1 MNGLYLQSI
10 IFLRVIGTIFFS
22 TFFIITHYI
31 VNTEFYLEQ
40 SNLQDFILPAIVS
53 VFVWMMSI
61 SYLLLSLVLD
71 DSRKTSRLIYKDQ
84 NLETAEDQSR
94 FTIRRTRR
102 ASDQCNS
109 SNTKSLHL
117 QVILEAEDKS
127 QERGQTMPPE
137 GMESLKIQPYDK
149 DNEVEVSVIEE
160 RDEFWGKSKRLYH
173 FLMESIEYLHPDIY
187 GWRIKFRRLFLTIGT
202 LAFTHT
208 TINTAIVAAQYSSK
222 DEIQKILDYTKTNL
236 TWPDSGSALDDVFE
250 LYNSVTK
257 TQSYLMVTACILF
270 WIGLIIDFISHHSA
284 NHKIMLY
291 STSRI
296 ANFFGSL
303 VGFASVIVVG
313 LPDYLEASKLDTICL
328 SCSLNFDKT
337 IQLVAEFSIG
347 MIAASVR
354 IILYF

>member
-1 MNGLYLQSI
+1 M
-10 IFLRVIGTIFFS
+10 
-22 TFFIITHYI
+22 
-31 VNTEFYLEQ
+31 
-40 SNLQDFILPAIVS
+40 
-53 VFVWMMSI
+53 
-61 SYLLLSLVLD
+61 LLSLVLD
-71 DSRKTSRLIYKDQ
+71 DSRKTSRMIYKEKD
-84 NLETAEDQSR
+84 LETIPE
-94 FTIRRTRR
+94 RRI
-102 ASDQCNS
+102 
-109 SNTKSLHL
+109 SNYNVKHN
-117 QVILEAEDKS
+117 QVEEFVIVKEEKH
-127 QERGQTMPPE
+127 
-137 GMESLKIQPYDK
+137 ESLGT
-149 DNEVEVSVIEE
+149 
-160 RDEFWGKSKRLYH
+160 FKRLYH
-173 FLMESIEYLHPDIY
+173 FLMESVEYLHPDIY

-291 STSRI
+291 SASRI

-303 VGFASVIVVG
+303 IGFASVIVVG

-337 IQLVAEFSIG
+337 ILLVAEFSIG
-347 MIAASVR
+347 MIAASVK